1 MGCLDCSASALKLH
15 QIDDPEAAA
24 DIIDAMLSKALTQ
37 RPSSAAECV
46 ALLDLVISSLE
57 RDQQLRDDQ
66 ADLQGLRFV
75 RTFLT
80 EMR

>member
-1 MGCLDCSASALKLH
+1 MGCLDCSASALRLH

-24 DIIDAMLSKALTQ
+24 DIIDEMLSKALTQ
-37 RPSSAAECV
+37 SPTSAEECA

-66 ADLQGLRFV
+66 ADLQGLRSIKA
-75 RTFLT
+75 FLT
-80 EMR
+80 GIG